1 MNKDMII
8 NQIAHATGMSRKEVI
23 KNLKEMSANHTIK
36 RMLANKKI
44 NSK

>member
-1 MNKDMII
+1 MNNDMII
-8 NQIAHATGMSRKEVI
+8 NQIAHATGKSRKEVI
-23 KNLKEMSANHTIK
+23 QALKQMSADPNIK

>member
-8 NQIAHATGMSRKEVI
+8 NRIAHATGKSRKEVI
-23 KNLKEMSANHTIK
+23 QNLKEMSADPNVK
-36 RMLANKKI
+36 RMLASKKI

>member
-23 KNLKEMSANHTIK
+23 KNLKEMSVNPNIK
-36 RMLANKKI
+36 SMLAKRKI
-44 NSK
+44 KSK

>member
-1 MNKDMII
+1 MNNDMII
-8 NQIAHATGMSRKEVI
+8 NRLAYATGKSRKEVI
-23 KNLKEMSANHTIK
+23 QMLKEVSANPAVK